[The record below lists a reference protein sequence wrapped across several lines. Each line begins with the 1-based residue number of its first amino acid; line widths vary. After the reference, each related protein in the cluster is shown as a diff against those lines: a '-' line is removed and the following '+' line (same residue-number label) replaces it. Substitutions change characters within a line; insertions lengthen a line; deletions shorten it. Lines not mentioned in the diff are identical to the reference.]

1 MYPPP
6 PREFNKAFD
15 LVTLLKLEEPGM
27 YPADGW
33 VRTSGT
39 LVAVV
44 ARDKHLRQQHTCPEA
59 PAAQLST

>member
-15 LVTLLKLEEPGM
+15 LVSLLQLEEPGM

-33 VRTSGT
+33 VQTSG
-39 LVAVV
+39 
-44 ARDKHLRQQHTCPEA
+44 
-59 PAAQLST
+59 